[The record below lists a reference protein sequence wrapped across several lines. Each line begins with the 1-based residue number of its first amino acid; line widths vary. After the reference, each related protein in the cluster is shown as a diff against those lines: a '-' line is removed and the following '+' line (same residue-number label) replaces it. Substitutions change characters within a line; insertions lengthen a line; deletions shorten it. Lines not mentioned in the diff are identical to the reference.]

1 MEEWFKWKN
10 LYKQEDLSLNPN
22 PTKKKIK
29 KSPTKGATQ
38 TTELCL
44 TGLVFKIHVWKG
56 LVPPAQPGAV
66 LAMWGVPL
74 S

>member
-29 KSPTKGATQ
+29 KAPQREQLKRQNCVSQA
-38 TTELCL
+38 
-44 TGLVFKIHVWKG
+44 
-56 LVPPAQPGAV
+56 
-66 LAMWGVPL
+66 
-74 S
+74 